1 MTERPSPATVA
12 RWNGD
17 LLWPTPLPEAPV
29 IDASA
34 VTAWGVWV
42 HDWLRAHPG
51 VAIVGGEQIRDRL
64 QRAEVP
70 VRWYRALDEAM
81 HASDSTTAGVSP
93 SERAM
98 LWE

>member
-1 MTERPSPATVA
+1 MTERLPSATVV
-12 RWNGD
+12 RWHGD

-29 IDASA
+29 IDAST

-51 VAIVGGEQIRDRL
+51 IAIVGNEQIRDRL
-64 QRAEVP
+64 QRAQVP
-70 VRWYRALDEAM
+70 VRWYRGIDEAL
-81 HASDSTTAGVSP
+81 HAGNSTTAGVSS

>member
-1 MTERPSPATVA
+1 MTERIPTATVVH
-12 RWNGD
+12 WNGD
-17 LLWPTPLPEAPV
+17 LLWPTLLPEAPV

-42 HDWLRAHPG
+42 NDWLRAHPG
-51 VAIVGGEQIRDRL
+51 VAIVGGEQVRDRL
-64 QRAEVP
+64 LRADVP
-70 VRWYRALDEAM
+70 VRWYSAIDEALR
-81 HASDSTTAGVSP
+81 AGDATTTGVSP